1 MAENNQKKEIKPKK
15 EQEENS
21 KPKVKTPIK
30 NCSVDMGRKEPNR
43 SPIKVGYS
51 STDSDCM
58 ILSDSN
64 SKMEKRK
71 EEMETDQLLNLSKN
85 NKANNNCE
93 GLESHLSPFPD

>member
-1 MAENNQKKEIKPKK
+1 MAEKNQKKGIKPKK

-30 NCSVDMGRKEPNR
+30 SCLVDMGRKVPNR
-43 SPIKVGYS
+43 SPIKVYS

-71 EEMETDQLLNLSKN
+71 EEMELIN
-85 NKANNNCE
+85 
-93 GLESHLSPFPD
+93 H